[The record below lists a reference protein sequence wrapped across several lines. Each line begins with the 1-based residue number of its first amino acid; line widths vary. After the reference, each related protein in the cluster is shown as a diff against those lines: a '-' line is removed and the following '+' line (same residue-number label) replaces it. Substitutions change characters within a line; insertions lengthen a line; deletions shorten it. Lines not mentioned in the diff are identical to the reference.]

1 MSFQA
6 IVIIGGVLND
16 DKPTSRAHIYYPGQ
30 EIWETLAPF
39 PFEMRGALA
48 VSAKGILT
56 VFNGEFANGSY
67 SKNVYQYDW
76 NNGGSWFQKLVVVA
90 QDIKPKVILP
100 YNY

>member
-1 MSFQA
+1 MNFQA

-16 DKPTSRAHIYYPGQ
+16 DKPTSRALIYYPSQ

-48 VSAKGILT
+48 VSAKGILS

-76 NNGGSWFQKLVVVA
+76 
-90 QDIKPKVILP
+90 
-100 YNY
+100 